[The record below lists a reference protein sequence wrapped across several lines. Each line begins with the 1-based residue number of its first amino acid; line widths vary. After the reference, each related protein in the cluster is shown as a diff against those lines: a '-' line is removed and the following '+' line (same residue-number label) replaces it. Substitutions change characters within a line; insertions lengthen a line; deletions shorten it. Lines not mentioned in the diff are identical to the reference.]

1 MREGTQHKRTD
12 TAQENGHGTR
22 ERTQHKGRDVAQR
35 DNEAG
40 VSKSKTIKKKLTLS
54 RGQTGAV
61 TEASIQPEEARR
73 GVDEAWSRWCRQSV
87 GMWHNGMGWCRS
99 CK

>member
-1 MREGTQHKRTD
+1 MREGTQHEGGDAAR
-12 TAQENGHGTR
+12 
-22 ERTQHKGRDVAQR
+22 R

-40 VSKSKTIKKKLTLS
+40 VSKGKTIKKKTYLS

-61 TEASIQPEEARR
+61 TKASTQPEEARR
-73 GVDEAWSRWCRQSV
+73 GVDEVWSGWCRRSV
-87 GMWHNGMGWCRS
+87 GTRHNGMGWRRS